1 MPFYEYRCENC
12 EAHLELFHGINE
24 DARKQCESCHEPALK
39 RIVFPTAVIYKGSG
53 YYTTEYKK
61 SSPGKSES
69 SSSSSETKSE
79 GSSESKSDSKSETK
93 TETKADAKPATTT
106 PPTSKEAAA
115 AA

>member
-12 EAHLELFHGINE
+12 EAQIELFHGINE
-24 DARKQCESCHEPALK
+24 DARTQCEACNEPKLK
-39 RIVFPTAVIYKGSG
+39 RIVFPSAVIYKGSG

-61 SSPGKSES
+61 SAAPKSES

-79 GSSESKSDSKSETK
+79 TK
-93 TETKADAKPATTT
+93 TETKTDSKPATEPAKPATAAT
-106 PPTSKEAAA
+106 KEAAA